1 MQRTLSIFV
10 FLISLALGAQRTAQK
25 TWLDLNITDLVV
37 NVPWASNVLFAG
49 TDNFSGIQMKY
60 RSDGEYQN
68 RTVLTSKV
76 VGRTLYITE
85 SPTPNTPELNDKLSA
100 HKFISTRIELMFS
113 SNISFNLKSN
123 DAKVNGK
130 GKMKNINLD
139 LKSGYC
145 ELSNWD
151 APGSVTTQ
159 NASVNV
165 ISEKTAVSGESK
177 NGIVILPMTE
187 NGLLPFLKINSLNGD
202 ITHQKK
208 L

>member
-1 MQRTLSIFV
+1 LQRTLSIFV

-25 TWLDLNITDLVV
+25 NWLDLNITDLVV
-37 NVPWASNVLFAG
+37 NVPWASNVLFTG
-49 TDNFSGIQMKY
+49 TVNFSGIQMKY

-85 SPTPNTPELNDKLSA
+85 IPTPNTPELNDKLSA
-100 HKFISTRIELMFS
+100 HKLISTKIELMFS

-187 NGLLPFLKINSLNGD
+187 NGLLPFLKINSLNGN

>member
-25 TWLDLNITDLVV
+25 NWLDLNITDLVV
-37 NVPWASNVLFAG
+37 NVPWASNVLFTG
-49 TDNFSGIQMKY
+49 TVNFSGIQMKY

-100 HKFISTRIELMFS
+100 HKLISTKIELMFS

-151 APGSVTTQ
+151 APVSVTTQ

-187 NGLLPFLKINSLNGD
+187 NGLLPFLKINSLNGN

>member
-1 MQRTLSIFV
+1 M
-10 FLISLALGAQRTAQK
+10 ISLALGAQKTVQK
-25 TWLDLNITDLVV
+25 TWLDPNITDLVV
-37 NVPWASNVLFAG
+37 DVPWASNVIFTGA
-49 TDNFSGIQMKY
+49 DNFSGIQMKY

-100 HKFISTRIELMFS
+100 HKLISTKIELMFS

-187 NGLLPFLKINSLNGD
+187 NGLLPFLKINSLNGN

>member
-1 MQRTLSIFV
+1 
-10 FLISLALGAQRTAQK
+10 LISLALGAQRTAQK

-37 NVPWASNVLFAG
+37 NVPWASNVLFTG

-100 HKFISTRIELMFS
+100 HKLISTKIELMFS

>member
-1 MQRTLSIFV
+1 M
-10 FLISLALGAQRTAQK
+10 
-25 TWLDLNITDLVV
+25 
-37 NVPWASNVLFAG
+37 
-49 TDNFSGIQMKY
+49 
-60 RSDGEYQN
+60 
-68 RTVLTSKV
+68 
-76 VGRTLYITE
+76 VGHFILLKA
-85 SPTPNTPELNDKLSA
+85 PTPNTPDLNDKLSA
-100 HKFISTRIELMFS
+100 HKFISTSIELMFS

-130 GKMKNINLD
+130 GKMKNINLN

-159 NASVNV
+159 NATVNV
-165 ISEKTAVSGESK
+165 ISEKIAVSGKSK
-177 NGIVILPMTE
+177 NGIVVLPMSD
-187 NGLLPFLKINSLNGD
+187 NSFLPFLKINSLNGD

>member
-25 TWLDLNITDLVV
+25 NWLDLNITDLVV
-37 NVPWASNVLFAG
+37 NVPWASNVLFTG

-100 HKFISTRIELMFS
+100 HKLISTKIELMFS

>member
-1 MQRTLSIFV
+1 M
-10 FLISLALGAQRTAQK
+10 ISLALGAQKTVQK
-25 TWLDLNITDLVV
+25 TWHDPNITDLVV
-37 NVPWASNVLFAG
+37 DVPWASNVIFTGA
-49 TDNFSGIQMKY
+49 DNFSGIQMKY
-60 RSDGEYQN
+60 RADGEYQN

-76 VGRTLYITE
+76 VGRTLYIAE
-85 SPTPNTPELNDKLSA
+85 SPTPNTPDLNDKLSA
-100 HKFISTRIELMFS
+100 HKFISTSIKLIFS

-139 LKSGYC
+139 LKNGYC

-151 APGSVTTQ
+151 APGSVTTE
-159 NASVNV
+159 NATVNV

-177 NGIVILPMTE
+177 NGIVVLPLSD
-187 NGLLPFLKINSLNGD
+187 NGLLPFLKIISLNGD

>member
-1 MQRTLSIFV
+1 LQRTLSIFV

-25 TWLDLNITDLVV
+25 NWLDLNITDLVV

>member
-37 NVPWASNVLFAG
+37 NVPWASNVLFTG

-100 HKFISTRIELMFS
+100 HKLISTKIELMFS

-187 NGLLPFLKINSLNGD
+187 NGLLPFLKINSLNGN

>member
-1 MQRTLSIFV
+1 M
-10 FLISLALGAQRTAQK
+10 ISLALGAQRTAQK

-37 NVPWASNVLFAG
+37 NVPWASNVLFTG

>member
-25 TWLDLNITDLVV
+25 NWLDLNITDLVV
-37 NVPWASNVLFAG
+37 NVPWASNVLFTG

-100 HKFISTRIELMFS
+100 HKLISTKIELMFS

-187 NGLLPFLKINSLNGD
+187 NGLLPFLKINSLNGN

>member
-25 TWLDLNITDLVV
+25 NWLDLNITDLVV
-37 NVPWASNVLFAG
+37 NVPWASNVLFTG
-49 TDNFSGIQMKY
+49 TVNFSGIQMKY

-100 HKFISTRIELMFS
+100 HKLISTKIELMFS

-187 NGLLPFLKINSLNGD
+187 NGLLPFLKINSLNGN

>member
-25 TWLDLNITDLVV
+25 NWLDLNITDLVV
-37 NVPWASNVLFAG
+37 NVPWASNVLFTG

-187 NGLLPFLKINSLNGD
+187 NGLLPFLKINSLNGN

>member
-1 MQRTLSIFV
+1 M
-10 FLISLALGAQRTAQK
+10 ISLALGAQKTAQK

-37 NVPWASNVLFAG
+37 NVPWASNVLFTG

-60 RSDGEYQN
+60 RSDGECQN

-85 SPTPNTPELNDKLSA
+85 IPTPNTPELNDKLSA

-187 NGLLPFLKINSLNGD
+187 NGLLPFLKINSLNGN

>member
-1 MQRTLSIFV
+1 M
-10 FLISLALGAQRTAQK
+10 ISLALGAQKTAQK

-37 NVPWASNVLFAG
+37 NVPWASNVLFTG
-49 TDNFSGIQMKY
+49 TVNFSGIQMKY

-85 SPTPNTPELNDKLSA
+85 IPTPNTPELNDKLSA

-130 GKMKNINLD
+130 GKMKNINLN

-159 NASVNV
+159 NATVNV
-165 ISEKTAVSGESK
+165 ISEKMVVSGKSK
-177 NGIVILPMTE
+177 NGIVVLPMSDDSF
-187 NGLLPFLKINSLNGD
+187 LPFLKINSLNGD

>member
-1 MQRTLSIFV
+1 LQRTLSIFV

-25 TWLDLNITDLVV
+25 NWLDLNITDLVV
-37 NVPWASNVLFAG
+37 NVPWASNVLFTG

-100 HKFISTRIELMFS
+100 HKFISTKIELMFS

-187 NGLLPFLKINSLNGD
+187 NGLLPFLKINSLNGN

>member
-1 MQRTLSIFV
+1 M
-10 FLISLALGAQRTAQK
+10 ISLTLEAQKTVQK
-25 TWLDLNITDLVV
+25 TWLDPNITDLVV
-37 NVPWASNVLFAG
+37 EVPWASNVLFTGA
-49 TDNFSGIQMKY
+49 DNFSGIQIKY

-76 VGRTLYITE
+76 VGRTLYIVE
-85 SPTPNTPELNDKLSA
+85 SPTPNTPDLNDKLSA
-100 HKFISTRIELMFS
+100 HKFISSSIKLIFS

-123 DAKVNGK
+123 DTKIKGK

-151 APGSVTTQ
+151 APGNVTTE
-159 NASVNV
+159 NANVNV
-165 ISEKTAVSGESK
+165 ISEKTAVSGKSK
-177 NGIVILPMTE
+177 NGIVVLPLSD

>member
-1 MQRTLSIFV
+1 M
-10 FLISLALGAQRTAQK
+10 ISFAHGAQKTVQK
-25 TWLDLNITDLVV
+25 TWLDPNITDLIVTL
-37 NVPWASNVLFAG
+37 PWASNVVFTGA
-49 TDNFSGIQMKY
+49 DHFSGIQMKY

-76 VGRTLYITE
+76 VGRTVYIGE
-85 SPTPNTPELNDKLSA
+85 STTPNTPDLNDKLSA
-100 HKFISTRIELMFS
+100 HKFISTSIELMFS
-113 SNISFNLKSN
+113 SNISFNLMSN

-130 GKMKNINLD
+130 GTMKNINLK

-159 NASVNV
+159 NATVNI
-165 ISEKTAVSGESK
+165 ISEKTVVSGESK
-177 NGIVILPMTE
+177 NGIVVLPMSD
-187 NGLLPFLKINSLNGD
+187 NDLLPFLRINSLNGD

>member
-1 MQRTLSIFV
+1 M
-10 FLISLALGAQRTAQK
+10 ISLALGAQKTAQK

-37 NVPWASNVLFAG
+37 NVPWASNVLFTG

-100 HKFISTRIELMFS
+100 HKLISTKIELMFS

-187 NGLLPFLKINSLNGD
+187 NGLLPFLKINSLNGN

>member
-1 MQRTLSIFV
+1 LQRTLSIFV

-25 TWLDLNITDLVV
+25 NWLDLNITDLVV
-37 NVPWASNVLFAG
+37 NVPWASNVLFTG

-187 NGLLPFLKINSLNGD
+187 NGLLPFLKINSLNGN

>member
-1 MQRTLSIFV
+1 LQRTLSIFV

-37 NVPWASNVLFAG
+37 NVPWASNVLFTG

-100 HKFISTRIELMFS
+100 HKLISTKIELMFS

-187 NGLLPFLKINSLNGD
+187 NGLLPFLKINSLNGN

>member
-1 MQRTLSIFV
+1 M
-10 FLISLALGAQRTAQK
+10 ISLALGAQRTAQK
-25 TWLDLNITDLVV
+25 NWLDLNITDLVV
-37 NVPWASNVLFAG
+37 NVPWASNVLFTG

-60 RSDGEYQN
+60 RADGEYQN

-100 HKFISTRIELMFS
+100 HKLISTKIELMFS

-139 LKSGYC
+139 LKNGYC

-187 NGLLPFLKINSLNGD
+187 NGLLPFLKINSLNGN

>member
-25 TWLDLNITDLVV
+25 NWLDLNITDLVV
-37 NVPWASNVLFAG
+37 NVPWASNVLFTG

-100 HKFISTRIELMFS
+100 HKLISTKIELMFS

-139 LKSGYC
+139 LKNGYC

-151 APGSVTTQ
+151 APGSVTTE
-159 NASVNV
+159 NATVNV
-165 ISEKTAVSGESK
+165 ISEKTAVSGKSK
-177 NGIVILPMTE
+177 NGKVVLPMSD
-187 NGLLPFLKINSLNGD
+187 NGLLPFLKIISLNGD

>member
-1 MQRTLSIFV
+1 M
-10 FLISLALGAQRTAQK
+10 ISLALGAQKTVQK

-37 NVPWASNVLFAG
+37 DVPWASNVIFTGAV
-49 TDNFSGIQMKY
+49 NFSGIQMKY
-60 RSDGEYQN
+60 RSDGECQN

-100 HKFISTRIELMFS
+100 HKLISTKIELMFS

>member
-10 FLISLALGAQRTAQK
+10 FLISLALGAQKTVQK
-25 TWLDLNITDLVV
+25 TWLDPNITDIVV
-37 NVPWASNVLFAG
+37 DVPWASNVIFTGA
-49 TDNFSGIQMKY
+49 DNFSGIQMKY

-100 HKFISTRIELMFS
+100 HKLISTKIELMFS

-187 NGLLPFLKINSLNGD
+187 NGLLPFLKINSLNGN

>member
-10 FLISLALGAQRTAQK
+10 FLISLALGAQKTAQK

-37 NVPWASNVLFAG
+37 NVPWASNVLFTG

-85 SPTPNTPELNDKLSA
+85 IPTPNTPELNDKLSA

-187 NGLLPFLKINSLNGD
+187 NGLLPFLKINSLNGN

>member
-25 TWLDLNITDLVV
+25 NWLDLNITDLVV
-37 NVPWASNVLFAG
+37 NVPWASNVLFTG

>member
-1 MQRTLSIFV
+1 LQRTLSIFV

-25 TWLDLNITDLVV
+25 NWLDLNITDLVV
-37 NVPWASNVLFAG
+37 NVPWASNVLFTG

-100 HKFISTRIELMFS
+100 HKLISTKIELMFS

-187 NGLLPFLKINSLNGD
+187 NGLLPFLKINSLNGN

>member
-1 MQRTLSIFV
+1 
-10 FLISLALGAQRTAQK
+10 LISLVLGAQKTAQK

-37 NVPWASNVLFAG
+37 NVPWASNVLFTG

-85 SPTPNTPELNDKLSA
+85 IPTPNTPELNDKLSA

-187 NGLLPFLKINSLNGD
+187 NGLLPFLKINSLNGN

>member
-1 MQRTLSIFV
+1 M
-10 FLISLALGAQRTAQK
+10 ISLALGAQRTAQK

>member
-1 MQRTLSIFV
+1 
-10 FLISLALGAQRTAQK
+10 LISLALGAQRTAQK

>member
-1 MQRTLSIFV
+1 LQRTLSIFV

-25 TWLDLNITDLVV
+25 NWLDLNITDLVV
-37 NVPWASNVLFAG
+37 NVPWASNVLFTG

-100 HKFISTRIELMFS
+100 HKLISTKIELMFS

>member
-10 FLISLALGAQRTAQK
+10 FLISLALGAQRTVQK

-37 NVPWASNVLFAG
+37 NVPWASNVLFTG
-49 TDNFSGIQMKY
+49 TVNFSGIQMKY

-100 HKFISTRIELMFS
+100 HKLISTKIELMFS